1 VGRDAVAQT
10 AHRLG
15 IESRIG
21 TDPSMAL
28 GAVEVSP
35 LEMAQAYAPFS
46 NGGMLAH
53 AYGIERI
60 RTTNGKVL
68 YEHKEEP
75 RTSVITNPPLS
86 YMNRML
92 RQVILSPVGT
102 GGHARIPGYDIA
114 GKTGTTSDYRDAW
127 FVGYTGGFV
136 TAVWVGR
143 DDNTPM
149 RRVTGGSTPNEIW
162 RSFMAA
168 VLPRLKVQA
177 IPAGPDAPPGAVFGD
192 PIADLLNQT
201 ANTDAGNATAPPAT
215 PTPAPA
221 PAPAAP
227 NATAEGLRPA
237 KPAPAAAA
245 H

>member
-1 VGRDAVAQT
+1 
-10 AHRLG
+10 
-15 IESRIG
+15 
-21 TDPSMAL
+21 
-28 GAVEVSP
+28 
-35 LEMAQAYAPFS
+35 
-46 NGGMLAH
+46 
-53 AYGIERI
+53 
-60 RTTNGKVL
+60 
-68 YEHKEEP
+68 
-75 RTSVITNPPLS
+75 
-86 YMNRML
+86 MNRML